1 MPYDPGPYGQAP
13 PPPPYPPQKKTS
25 GWAIAALVL
34 GVVGASIF
42 GLVCGFVALRETKNG
57 EKGGRGLAI
66 TGIAFSVLWLIVSIV
81 VVIALV
87 AGGGIASIVSE
98 LDDTT
103 IATEMKL
110 GDCITD
116 VPTDSRVLT
125 LPTID
130 CAQPHGGEVFA
141 VITMPDGDYPGQAKI
156 DQYQNQCPDK
166 LATFAPDAM
175 TDDSVGIYVL
185 YPTPETWKRDDRTVT
200 CIATLDPKRAGSLK
214 G

>member
-13 PPPPYPPQKKTS
+13 LPPPYVAPKKS
-25 GWAIAALVL
+25 KKGLIIGLSILGVLVIAAIV
-34 GVVGASIF
+34 GV
-42 GLVCGFVALRETKNG
+42 GF
-57 EKGGRGLAI
+57 
-66 TGIAFSVLWLIVSIV
+66 
-81 VVIALV
+81 LV
-87 AGGGIASIVSE
+87 AAMK
-98 LDDTT
+98 DTT

-130 CAQPHGGEVFA
+130 CAQPHGGEVYA

-166 LATFAPDAM
+166 LAAFSPDAM

-185 YPTPETWKRDDRTVT
+185 YPTPETWERDDRTVT

>member
-13 PPPPYPPQKKTS
+13 PPPPYVAPKKS
-25 GWAIAALVL
+25 KKGLFIVLAVIGVLVIAA
-34 GVVGASIF
+34 VVGVGF
-42 GLVCGFVALRETKNG
+42 LV
-57 EKGGRGLAI
+57 
-66 TGIAFSVLWLIVSIV
+66 VSK
-81 VVIALV
+81 
-87 AGGGIASIVSE
+87 

-130 CAQPHGGEVFA
+130 CAQPHGGEVYA
-141 VITMPDGDYPGQAKI
+141 VITMPDGDYPGQSKI

-166 LATFAPDAM
+166 LATFSPDAM

-185 YPTPETWKRDDRTVT
+185 YPTPETWERDDRTVT

>member
-1 MPYDPGPYGQAP
+1 MPYEAGPYGQAP
-13 PPPPYPPQKKTS
+13 APPPYPPQKKTS

-34 GVVGASIF
+34 GVIGASIF
-42 GLVCGFVALRETKNG
+42 GLVCGFVALRETKHG

-66 TGIAFSVLWLIVSIV
+66 TGIVFSVLWLIVSIV
-81 VVIALV
+81 VTIALV
-87 AGGGIASIVSE
+87 AGGGIAAVISE

-103 IATEMKL
+103 VATDLKL
-110 GDCITD
+110 GDCITN

-130 CAQPHGGEVFA
+130 CAQAHGGEVYA
-141 VITMPDGDYPGQAKI
+141 VITMPDGDYPGQSKI
-156 DQYQNQCPDK
+156 DQYQNQCPDR
-166 LATFAPDAM
+166 LATFSPDAM

-185 YPTPETWKRDDRTVT
+185 YPTPETWDRGDRAVT